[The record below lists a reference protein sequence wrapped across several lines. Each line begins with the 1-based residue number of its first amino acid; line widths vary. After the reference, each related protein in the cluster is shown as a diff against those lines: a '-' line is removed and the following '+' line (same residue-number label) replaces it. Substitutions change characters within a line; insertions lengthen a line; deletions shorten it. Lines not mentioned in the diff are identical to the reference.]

1 MSRRD
6 GQTHSARPVRA
17 IGAAALLALIVFFL
31 YVGLAHIW
39 DSRGAFGQH
48 DVLFDADVKTRL
60 ACFADGWDR
69 DGRNTKHPN
78 LCNLVNPPIRVF
90 AALFSGAEDQ
100 AQLRRS
106 LALWVAPLAA
116 ALNVALC
123 FLAAL
128 RMGASTARAMALAL
142 ILAGS
147 FSLVLFGSVP
157 DHLALGGMTIALAAS
172 AYVNALA
179 GRQCAVWLW
188 HLLGWLAASIT
199 VTNVLPVAMFYGA
212 SLIAVREPWLRAVG
226 KTSLL
231 LLLAL
236 ATAFGSAL
244 LLNAGY
250 GIHGMDV
257 FMPRAGVGPLK
268 EFPLQNLLDFPW
280 RVLQSFAPSE
290 YRIIPNGMSSNEPHQ
305 YIIQFSMENFSIG
318 QGGQALAWVLLMLI
332 AMAIFQ
338 TWRKRSKPRQFM
350 VTMCLAVAFHGVLH
364 ARFGSD
370 IFLYSAHWLFPT
382 VLLLAD
388 GWGGE
393 DVEADKR
400 WQRLYTVALWIF
412 ALLLAI
418 NSAHLVRS
426 MVSDLDINRLVLVPT

>member
-6 GQTHSARPVRA
+6 GQTHSALPVRV
-17 IGAAALLALIVFFL
+17 IGAAVLLALIALSL
-31 YVGLAHIW
+31 YVGLTHVW

-90 AALFSGAEDQ
+90 AALFSGVEDQ
-100 AQLRRS
+100 AQFRRS

-128 RMGASTARAMALAL
+128 RMGVSGARAMALAL
-142 ILAGS
+142 ILAAS

-157 DHLALGGMTIALAAS
+157 DHLALGGMTIALAAV

-188 HLLGWLAASIT
+188 YMLGWLAASIT
-199 VTNVLPVAMFYGA
+199 VTNVMPVAMFYGA
-212 SLIAVREPWLRAVG
+212 SLIAVRESWSRAVG
-226 KTSLL
+226 KASLL
-231 LLLAL
+231 LFLAL

-244 LLNAGY
+244 LLNAAY
-250 GIHGMDV
+250 GIHGLDV
-257 FMPRAGVGPLK
+257 FMPRAGVGPIK
-268 EFPLQNLLDFPW
+268 DFPLQNLMDFPW

-305 YIIQFSMENFSIG
+305 YIIQFSMENLSIG
-318 QGGQALAWVLLMLI
+318 QGGHALALVLLLLI
-332 AMAIFQ
+332 ALAFFQ
-338 TWRKRSKPRQFM
+338 TWRKGSTPRQFM

-400 WQRLYTVALWIF
+400 WQRFYTVALWIF

-426 MVSDLDINRLVLVPT
+426 MVSDLDINRLMLAPA